1 VGGLDGSLVCVPPA
15 GLSPAPAAAWFVPLG
30 GLYTRFVRLF
40 RRPSGPVEDWQPRL
54 YAIVIGLVLIVL
66 WLIAFIVKN
75 NDPVKID
82 FVLFSAH
89 ARLIWLFILLIAIG
103 FLGGVLGSQLYRR
116 RRRSGRSQL
125 PEN

>member
-1 VGGLDGSLVCVPPA
+1 MG
-15 GLSPAPAAAWFVPLG
+15 
-30 GLYTRFVRLF
+30 LF
-40 RRPSGPVEDWQPRL
+40 RRPSGSLEDWQPRL
-54 YAIVIGLVLIVL
+54 YAVVIGLVLIVL

-82 FVLFSAH
+82 FVIFSAH

-116 RRRSGRSQL
+116 RRQSGRSQL

>member
-1 VGGLDGSLVCVPPA
+1 MG
-15 GLSPAPAAAWFVPLG
+15 
-30 GLYTRFVRLF
+30 LF
-40 RRPSGPVEDWQPRL
+40 RRPSGSLEDWQPRL
-54 YAIVIGLVLIVL
+54 YAVVIGLVLIVL

-116 RRRSGRSQL
+116 RRQL
-125 PEN
+125 GGAAQNDRRADG

>member
-1 VGGLDGSLVCVPPA
+1 MG
-15 GLSPAPAAAWFVPLG
+15 
-30 GLYTRFVRLF
+30 LF
-40 RRPSGPVEDWQPRL
+40 RRPSGSLEEWQPRP
-54 YAIVIGLVLIVL
+54 YAVVIGLVLIVL

-116 RRRSGRSQL
+116 RRQL
-125 PEN
+125 GSSAQHDRRADG